1 VVLELLEGK
10 NVNLRIMEREDL
22 QVLHEWDNNPKFR
35 GEYEPPK
42 QETKAELERL
52 YDGLKDSQW
61 FFVEKKDGVKVGFIA
76 HFPMAGETELG
87 YNIVPTERRKGYATE
102 AIRLMVDYLFLSKDI
117 IRIQAKADP
126 ENLASWKAL
135 EHAGFTREGILRKT
149 CYCNGEWRDDCMYSI
164 LREEWKEPK
173 ILTQI

>member
-1 VVLELLEGK
+1 LLEGR

-22 QVLHEWDNNPKFR
+22 PVLHEWDNNPQFR

-61 FFVEKKDGVKVGFIA
+61 FFVEKKDGVKIGYIA
-76 HFPMAGETELG
+76 HFLRAGETELG
-87 YNIVPTERRKGYATE
+87 YNIVPTDRRKGYASE
-102 AIRLMVDYLFLSKDI
+102 AIRIMVDYLFLSKDI
-117 IRIQAKADP
+117 VRIQAKADP

-135 EHAGFTREGILRKT
+135 EKNGFTREGILRKT
-149 CYCNGEWRDDCMYSI
+149 YYCRGEWRDDCMYSI

-173 ILTQI
+173 ILTRAEKK